1 MIYDYLQPVA
11 ASFFENLSFKESQ
24 LGSIVEF
31 YTDQKFDFHEVD
43 IAIIGID
50 EIRNAVGNTATAE
63 APAAFR
69 KEFLKLYTPV
79 IDRSIKI
86 VDLGNIKTGANVRDT
101 YFGLSSVLLHLLTH
115 KVVPIIIGGSHDNT
129 YGQYLAYQELYALIN
144 MVIIDEKID
153 LNEMQTSLT
162 ADSFM
167 MSILAHTPNY
177 LFNYSHIGYQTYLN
191 DKHAIEMLESL
202 NFDCIRLGIAR
213 QNLEDTEP
221 HFRDADMLS
230 IDMNCLRMADFPA
243 HENASPNGFSGEE
256 LCQMARFAGLSDKL
270 SSIGF
275 YEMNPAFDRNSQ
287 SSQLLAQ
294 AVWCFV
300 EGYYQRKNDMPNKS
314 SDFLK
319 FTVKLDA
326 YDHELIFWKSKVT
339 NRWWMELP
347 FGEKKDLQKQQ
358 MVPCTFADYEQA
370 CREEVPDRWM
380 RVYHK
385 LIS

>member
-101 YFGLSSVLLHLLTH
+101 DFGLSSVLLHLLTH

>member
-1 MIYDYLQPVA
+1 
-11 ASFFENLSFKESQ
+11 
-24 LGSIVEF
+24 
-31 YTDQKFDFHEVD
+31 
-43 IAIIGID
+43 
-50 EIRNAVGNTATAE
+50 
-63 APAAFR
+63 
-69 KEFLKLYTPV
+69 
-79 IDRSIKI
+79 
-86 VDLGNIKTGANVRDT
+86 
-101 YFGLSSVLLHLLTH
+101 
-115 KVVPIIIGGSHDNT
+115 
-129 YGQYLAYQELYALIN
+129 
-144 MVIIDEKID
+144 
-153 LNEMQTSLT
+153 
-162 ADSFM
+162 
-167 MSILAHTPNY
+167 
-177 LFNYSHIGYQTYLN
+177 
-191 DKHAIEMLESL
+191 
-202 NFDCIRLGIAR
+202 
-213 QNLEDTEP
+213 
-221 HFRDADMLS
+221 
-230 IDMNCLRMADFPA
+230 
-243 HENASPNGFSGEE
+243 
-256 LCQMARFAGLSDKL
+256 MARFAGLSDKL